1 MEARSMST
9 GLEILKRD
17 IKDWYKG
24 VLAAALMLLLLN
36 VVFGQVCPMVL
47 FCGLP
52 CPGCGITRSLFCFFT
67 GHFREAFMMNPCVYP
82 FLAYVAAVGFYRY
95 VIKKQMKFNN
105 ICVMLL
111 VLISTVVYAYRM
123 LMWFPD
129 REPMVYYSRNAL
141 TVLREIW
148 SLR

>member
-1 MEARSMST
+1 MKESI
-9 GLEILKRD
+9 EILKRD

-24 VLAAALMLLLLN
+24 VLAAVLMLLFMH

-52 CPGCGITRSLFCFFT
+52 CPGCGITRSLFCFFS
-67 GHFREAFMMNPCVYP
+67 GHFREAFIMNPCVYP
-82 FLAYVAAVGFYRY
+82 LLAYVAAVAFYRY
-95 VIKKQMKFNN
+95 ILKKKMKFND

-111 VLISTVVYAYRM
+111 VLICTVVYAYRM
-123 LMWFPD
+123 LVWFPD
-129 REPMVYYSRNAL
+129 REPMVYYSGNVLA
-141 TVLREIW
+141 VLRDIW